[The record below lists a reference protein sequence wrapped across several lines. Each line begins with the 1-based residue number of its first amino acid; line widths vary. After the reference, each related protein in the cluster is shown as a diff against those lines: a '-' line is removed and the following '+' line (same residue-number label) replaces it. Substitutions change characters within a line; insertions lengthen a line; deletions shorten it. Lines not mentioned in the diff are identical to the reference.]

1 MERNN
6 EWLEDRLFNIWEEY
20 FIDIPRKNL
29 VLIKFGKYS
38 KRQLGSIKWATRD
51 TKINGILKKKKDEY
65 LNQDDSRISVIS
77 ITRYFENLNIPE
89 YVIDG
94 TIAHELVHYTHG
106 FHSPLPKTVN
116 HPHKGR
122 VVQKELLKRG
132 LGDVYKKSEVWL
144 KENWRRVVY

>member
-6 EWLEDRLFNIWEEY
+6 EYLEERLFNIWEDF

-51 TKINGILKKKKDEY
+51 TKIQGILKKKKDEY

-77 ITRYFENLNIPE
+77 ITKYFQNLNIPE

-94 TIAHELVHYTHG
+94 TIAHELVHYVHG
-106 FHSPLPKTVN
+106 FHSPLEKKYN
-116 HPHKGR
+116 HPHKGGIVR
-122 VVQKELLKRG
+122 KELIKRG
-132 LGDVYKKSEVWL
+132 LGDVYKQSEVWL
-144 KENWRRVVY
+144 KANWRKVI